1 MTVFQTQYRHFKY
14 IVMLFRLA
22 NAPATFQAYVNY
34 TMSDL
39 LDVYCIIY
47 LNNILIF
54 SNLEEEHVHHIQEVL
69 V

>member
-1 MTVFQTQYRHFKY
+1 
-14 IVMLFRLA
+14 MLFRLA